1 MLLGLSQLNATLGL
15 WTERAPTQA
24 TPADPASRDRDLP
37 FKTELSIAIVSLK
50 DILSVY
56 DISWIALQRAE

>member
-15 WTERAPTQA
+15 WTERVSTQA
-24 TPADPASRDRDLP
+24 TPADSASRDRDLP

-50 DILSVY
+50 DMLSVY
-56 DISWIALQRAE
+56 DFSRMAL